1 MQEHRKDMDKVVMNK
16 DLVSEFYW
24 FAAKS
29 YKDDRYWLPVWMHA
43 KDTGC
48 VMKYLIEHWLS
59 SHTISYFRHHGVH
72 AYNILFSTSW
82 CARFGKIRTVIRIFT

>member
-1 MQEHRKDMDKVVMNK
+1 MEKTNVN
-16 DLVSEFYW
+16 EFYW

-59 SHTISYFRHHGVH
+59 SHTISYFRQHVM
-72 AYNILFSTSW
+72 YW
-82 CARFGKIRTVIRIFT
+82 